1 MINNQSIKGEY
12 LFDINIYTMF
22 DVFNVCIKN
31 TNLITSAGLNFFLS
45 KTVHPPIVE
54 DGEIID
60 DFGYI
65 GYIAIGTSSISA
77 ELSDTSL
84 IEETKI
90 FNDSVVKIDENK
102 IILTVETVGSDI
114 DNTSEIGVY
123 STKSILISRD
133 VHERYTMPSTS
144 SVKITYTYTLNQY
157 DKSKMEEEVDYND

>member
-1 MINNQSIKGEY
+1 MINNQAIKGEY

-22 DVFNVCIKN
+22 DVYKMCIKN
-31 TNLITSAGLNFFLS
+31 TNLITSEGLNFFLS
-45 KTVHPPIVE
+45 KAVYPPIIE
-54 DGEIID
+54 DGNIVD

-65 GYIAIGTSSISA
+65 GYIAIGTSTISA

-84 IEETKI
+84 IEETKV
-90 FNDSVVKIDENK
+90 FDDSTVKIDGNR

-133 VHERYTMPSTS
+133 VHERYSMPSTS

-157 DKSKMEEEVDYND
+157 DKSKIEEEVDYND